1 MGLHITADSQDL
13 DGEVLLCGM
22 FLRQLV
28 LDLRHPRDE
37 IRQEAQ
43 RFAMDRAALE
53 GWCVAAGID
62 TELFQQRLAGLQ
74 RLWDA

>member
-43 RFAMDRAALE
+43 RFAMDRAALQ
-53 GWCVAAGID
+53 GWCVAAWID